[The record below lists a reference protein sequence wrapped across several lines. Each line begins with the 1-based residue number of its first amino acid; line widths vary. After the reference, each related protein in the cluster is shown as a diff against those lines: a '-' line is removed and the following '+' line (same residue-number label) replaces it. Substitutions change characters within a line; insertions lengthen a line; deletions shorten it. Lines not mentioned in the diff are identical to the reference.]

1 VLPFINLSG
10 DARQDYVVDSVTDHL
25 TSELGRIESSFVVA
39 RTTALAY
46 RGDALDVT
54 EIGHELG
61 VRYAIKGSVRAAP
74 GGLRVNAQL
83 IDAENGQH
91 VWVDR
96 FDLALDEPFAMQ
108 HDIVARVIPPLHA
121 HLLAASGR
129 APQSAPAP
137 LPQAR
142 NGALAGRGGN
152 VVHPRGMAPPAARAV
167 SPAAVAGTAIPT
179 ARPTSFP
186 APARSEPRPPPV
198 VRVAPGPAPA
208 PRPARQRAPFR
219 IPFWIKILV
228 IVVAG
233 AAALAML
240 GAERRSVVEIV
251 SWMLIAAGAVQMVSA
266 LAARPQPE

>member
-1 VLPFINLSG
+1 M
-10 DARQDYVVDSVTDHL
+10 
-25 TSELGRIESSFVVA
+25 
-39 RTTALAY
+39 RTCWRPADVRRSRRRRHCRKPATAPWPGGA
-46 RGDALDVT
+46 GMW
-54 EIGHELG
+54 GP
-61 VRYAIKGSVRAAP
+61 RAAWP
-74 GGLRVNAQL
+74 
-83 IDAENGQH
+83 
-91 VWVDR
+91 
-96 FDLALDEPFAMQ
+96 
-108 HDIVARVIPPLHA
+108 
-121 HLLAASGR
+121 
-129 APQSAPAP
+129 
-137 LPQAR
+137 
-142 NGALAGRGGN
+142 
-152 VVHPRGMAPPAARAV
+152 PPAARAV